1 MELAALEP
9 ATSWV
14 QFRSC
19 SVTRLLEMRV
29 RVRTVFARMTAALA
43 LPGRKPCKS
52 REPTPGLEPGTPSLR
67 VSGRSHHQSP
77 QVMLRAGS
85 PRQEV
90 THADS
95 R

>member
-14 QFRSC
+14 QFRIC

-43 LPGRKPCKS
+43 LPRRKPCKS
-52 REPTPGLEPGTPSLR
+52 R
-67 VSGRSHHQSP
+67 
-77 QVMLRAGS
+77 
-85 PRQEV
+85 
-90 THADS
+90 ADAQTRTGDPFTTS
-95 R
+95 